1 MGELSTQSG
10 LRTTYLGT
18 LGLAAFFLAT
28 AVALVACGAVDE
40 RIAPLWNPAVLAA
53 AGLGPAYAA
62 PRAPLRALF
71 AGGLALGLFYGAL
84 VLLAATL
91 TGSADLLG
99 AGRLFVWAGG
109 CNRRTTA
116 DGSRCVLSLARASR
130 ATHSPLK

>member
-91 TGSADLLG
+91 TGSGDLLG
-99 AGRLFVWAGG
+99 AGRLFVWAGAIG
-109 CNRRTTA
+109 ALPPTVAGAFYRW
-116 DGSRCVLSLARASR
+116 LARR
-130 ATHSPLK
+130 ARLTAP